1 MRKMMIAVFGILLVL
16 CLCACGAEQ
25 ESAEAAITAETT
37 VQPGG
42 AANTVT
48 VPVPVQVQPAS
59 EEPEMEES
67 QTAEGEES
75 SDDIRG
81 DGIRGD
87 GMGPDDDDD
96 DDGPSGDMGGMGGTS
111 ESSYP
116 EATALFEQYEFT
128 DEQTGLTVPYNLY
141 LPEGY
146 TEEEEYPLMIFVA
159 DSSVNSN
166 DVTDPLNEEG
176 AAVWATAGEQA
187 KHPCIV
193 LVPQYTEDLVNE
205 AGMLTTDDHVWNDGL
220 TMMKNLFDYII
231 EAYSV
236 DENRIYGTG
245 QSQGGMM
252 TIAISDKYPE
262 FYTAQYLVACQWD
275 AEEMAAMADDKLWI
289 TVCEG
294 DFKAYPGMNASVEV
308 WEGMG
313 VSVIKNE
320 EMWDSAASA
329 EELDALVETMAAQE
343 GNIHYTVFAE
353 GNHMGTWKF
362 AYDIE
367 AIRDWIFAQSK

>member
-1 MRKMMIAVFGILLVL
+1 MNKLLAILLSL
-16 CLCACGAEQ
+16 TMALTLCAGCA
-25 ESAEAAITAETT
+25 AETT
-37 VQPGG
+37 EE
-42 AANTVT
+42 AAN
-48 VPVPVQVQPAS
+48 PVSNEVIGTTTATEPEQPAVDELVAEDS
-59 EEPEMEES
+59 QAEENE
-67 QTAEGEES
+67 A

-81 DGIRGD
+81 DGIRGN
-87 GMGPDDDDD
+87 GNGPND
-96 DDGPSGDMGGMGGTS
+96 DDGPSGDVDGSMSGNA
-111 ESSYP
+111 EPSYP
-116 EATALFEQYEFT
+116 EAVALFTQHKFT
-128 DEQTGLTVPYNLY
+128 DEETGLTVPYNLY

-146 TEEEEYPLMIFVA
+146 NEEEAYPLMIFVA

-166 DVTDPLNEEG
+166 EVTDPLNQDG
-176 AAVWATAGEQA
+176 AAVWATAGEQE

-205 AGMLTTDDHVWNDGL
+205 AGMLTTDEHVWNDGL

-231 EAYSV
+231 ETYSV

-252 TIAISDKYPE
+252 TIAISNKYPD

-294 DFKAYPGMNASVEV
+294 DFKAYPGMNASVAV
-308 WEGMG
+308 WEEMG
-313 VSVIKNE
+313 VPVVKNE

-329 EELDALVETMAAQE
+329 EELDALVADIATQE
-343 GNIHYTVFAE
+343 GDIHYTVFAE

-367 AIRDWIFAQSK
+367 AVRDWIFAQTK